1 MSGEKKTVGILSMQS
16 VNNFGSL
23 IQAYSLKKMV
33 ESLGHE
39 VCFIDIER
47 RPEDDALLKD
57 HRISYLSEM
66 ESGSLKRKIS
76 DGYLANRFRNRAIGK
91 EQDDIFNEF
100 RDKYLLSC
108 DASRAVDT
116 CIIGSDEVFNCLQES
131 GWGFTSQLFGDVKNA
146 ANVITYAACCGFTKL
161 DDVPAPVV
169 EKIRDSFDNVSAFS
183 VRDKNTFDFV
193 SGITGSDAITYNLD
207 PALLSDFDDEIAA
220 TPFVNT
226 LPEKYCLVYAYKN
239 RIYEKAEVDYIK
251 SFCKARGMEIIAVGM
266 PQMWIKN
273 FYAASPFELL
283 KIFRNA
289 CFVITDTFHGTIF
302 SARYTDRF
310 AVLVRESN
318 KNKLGDLIGRLEI
331 EEHVI
336 HDVSSLPEKYELA
349 HDKTH
354 LNALLTSERER
365 SLGYLE
371 ANLND

>member
-302 SARYTDRF
+302 SARYADRF
-310 AVLVRESN
+310 AVMVRESN

-336 HDVSSLPEKYELA
+336 HDVSSLPGKYELA

-354 LNALLTSERER
+354 LNALLTCERER

>member
-1 MSGEKKTVGILSMQS
+1 MSDKKKTVGILSMQS

-47 RPEDDALLKD
+47 RPEDDALLND

-100 RDKYLLSC
+100 RDKYLPAC
-108 DASRAVDT
+108 DASRVVDT

-146 ANVITYAACCGFTKL
+146 SDVITYAACCGFTKL

-220 TPFVNT
+220 APYINT

-239 RIYEKAEVDYIK
+239 RIYEKAEVEYIK
-251 SFCKARGMEIIAVGM
+251 SFFKARGMEIIAVGM

-289 CFVITDTFHGTIF
+289 GFVITDTFHGTIF
-302 SARYTDRF
+302 SARYADRF
-310 AVLVRESN
+310 AVMVRESN

-331 EEHVI
+331 EDHVI
-336 HDVSSLPEKYELA
+336 HDVSSLPQKYELA
-349 HDKTH
+349 HDKTR

>member
-39 VCFIDIER
+39 VCFIDIEK

-91 EQDDIFNEF
+91 EQDDIINEF
-100 RDKYLLSC
+100 RDKYLPAC

-207 PALLSDFDDEIAA
+207 PALLSDCDDEIAA

-239 RIYEKAEVDYIK
+239 RIYEKAEVEYIK
-251 SFCKARGMEIIAVGM
+251 SFCKARGMDIIAVGM

-289 CFVITDTFHGTIF
+289 GFVITDTFHGTIF
-302 SARYTDRF
+302 SARYADRF
-310 AVLVRESN
+310 AVMVRESN

-331 EEHVI
+331 EDHVI
-336 HDVSSLPEKYELA
+336 HDVSSLPGKYELA
-349 HDKTH
+349 HDKSR

>member
-100 RDKYLLSC
+100 RDKYLPAC
-108 DASRAVDT
+108 DASCAVDT

-146 ANVITYAACCGFTKL
+146 SDVITYAACCGFTKL
-161 DDVPAPVV
+161 DDVPDPVV

-220 TPFVNT
+220 APYINT

-239 RIYEKAEVDYIK
+239 RIYEKAEVEYIK

-266 PQMWIKN
+266 PQMWIRN

-289 CFVITDTFHGTIF
+289 GFVITDTFHGTIF
-302 SARYTDRF
+302 SARYADRF
-310 AVLVRESN
+310 AVMVRESN

-331 EEHVI
+331 EDHVI
-336 HDVSSLPEKYELA
+336 HDVSSLPQKYELA
-349 HDKTH
+349 HDKTR
-354 LNALLTSERER
+354 LNVLLTSERER

>member
-100 RDKYLLSC
+100 RDKYLPAC

-146 ANVITYAACCGFTKL
+146 SDVITYAACCGFTKL

-220 TPFVNT
+220 DPFVNT

-239 RIYEKAEVDYIK
+239 RIYEKAEVEYIK
-251 SFCKARGMEIIAVGM
+251 SFCKARGMDIIAVGM

-289 CFVITDTFHGTIF
+289 GFVITDTFHGTIF
-302 SARYTDRF
+302 SARYADRF
-310 AVLVRESN
+310 AVMVRESN

-331 EEHVI
+331 EDHMI
-336 HDVSSLPEKYELA
+336 HDVSSLPGKYELS

-354 LNALLTSERER
+354 LNALLTNERER

>member
-33 ESLGHE
+33 KSLGHE
-39 VCFIDIER
+39 VCFIDIEK

-91 EQDDIFNEF
+91 EQDAVFNEF
-100 RDKYLLSC
+100 RDKYIPAC

-239 RIYEKAEVDYIK
+239 RIYEKAEVEYIK
-251 SFCKARGMEIIAVGM
+251 SFCKARSMDIIAVGM

-289 CFVITDTFHGTIF
+289 GFVITDTFHGTIF
-302 SARYTDRF
+302 SARYADKF
-310 AVLVRESN
+310 AVMVRESN
-318 KNKLGDLIGRLEI
+318 KNKLGDLISRLEI

-336 HDVSSLPEKYELA
+336 HDVSALPGKYELS

>member
-39 VCFIDIER
+39 VCFIDIEK

-91 EQDDIFNEF
+91 EQDAVFNEF
-100 RDKYLLSC
+100 RDKYIPAC

-146 ANVITYAACCGFTKL
+146 SDVITYAACCGFTKL
-161 DDVPAPVV
+161 DDVPDPVV

-289 CFVITDTFHGTIF
+289 GFVITDTFHGTIF
-302 SARYTDRF
+302 SARYADRF
-310 AVLVRESN
+310 AVMVRESN

-331 EEHVI
+331 EGHVI
-336 HDVSSLPEKYELA
+336 HDVSSLPGKYELA
-349 HDKTH
+349 HDKTR